1 MFHKVL
7 DKLVMAALGG
17 GVPTREVYDELIACW
32 VYYTTIALLCTV
44 RLWILLQ
51 NPHSQ
56 FTQFIRR
63 L

>member
-44 RLWILLQ
+44 RLWI
-51 NPHSQ
+51 
-56 FTQFIRR
+56 FY
-63 L
+63 